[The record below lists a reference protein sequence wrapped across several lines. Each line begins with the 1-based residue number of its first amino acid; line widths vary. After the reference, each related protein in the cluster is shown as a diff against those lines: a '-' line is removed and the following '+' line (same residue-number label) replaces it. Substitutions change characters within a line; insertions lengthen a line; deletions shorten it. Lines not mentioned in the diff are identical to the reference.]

1 MTNKIGLMSDC
12 INFPSI
18 ALMNISAF
26 HTRNGHDVK
35 LVDNNLEHFDIL
47 YLSKT
52 FNLDLPKIPK
62 LFYIPQA
69 DQYFKGGT
77 GFAIKIEEG
86 KEIYQKE
93 EDKPLPEEIENI
105 YPDYSLYPE
114 LTMGIA
120 YGFLTRGCPNNCPFC
135 IVSKKEGLCSRK
147 VADLN
152 QFWRGQK
159 EIKLLDANILA
170 CQERENLL
178 QQLINSKAYVDY
190 TQGLDARLVDDDI
203 AKLICKTKIKII
215 HFAFDLM
222 KNEEQI
228 LTGLKIFSKYFQK
241 GERFKRVYI
250 LTNYNTTP
258 EQDWYRVR
266 KVKEL
271 GFTPYVMIYQK
282 GTHSQ
287 FLTDLA
293 RWTNNM
299 YIQFSTNFE
308 DYMPRKDGKLI
319 KDLYKRYFS

>member
-1 MTNKIGLMSDC
+1 MSDC

-18 ALMNISAF
+18 ALMKISAF
-26 HTRNGHDVK
+26 HKRNGHDVK
-35 LVDNNLEHFDIL
+35 LVDNNLEYFDIL

-114 LTMGIA
+114 LTKGIA

-170 CQERENLL
+170 CKERENLL

-190 TQGLDARLVDDDI
+190 TQGIDARLVDDDI

-228 LTGLKIFSKYFQK
+228 LRGLKIFSKYFQK
-241 GERFKRVYI
+241 GERLKRVYI

-271 GFTPYVMIYQK
+271 GYTPYVMIYQK